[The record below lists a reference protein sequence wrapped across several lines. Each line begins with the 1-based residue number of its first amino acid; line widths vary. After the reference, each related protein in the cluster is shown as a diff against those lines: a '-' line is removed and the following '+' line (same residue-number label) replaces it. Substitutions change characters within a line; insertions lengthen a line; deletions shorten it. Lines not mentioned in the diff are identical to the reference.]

1 MNQTMSYKLN
11 QQTRPKYDL
20 FVFGDSLSDIGNLF
34 EKTAGLVPSSSRYFE
49 GRFSNGPLAVEILAE
64 ALGLPSSR
72 STNFA
77 IGGARTDRTNVG
89 DIGPIQFGG
98 LLDEIDQ
105 FTAQAKDLGAGAEDL
120 YLVWEG
126 GNDFLN
132 LLSDPANPTVVVNAA
147 VTNTVTAVK
156 ALIATGAKNI
166 VVAQTPNLG
175 RTPKSLEAGE
185 LQALTAVSNAYN
197 VALATALN
205 QVEQSSQ
212 TGTNIILTD
221 LFTPS
226 ENIAQNPSAFGFSN
240 VTEAFLESETASDP
254 SQFFFWD
261 EVHPTTRGHSIL
273 ADVFRNTIISNITDD
288 ITRVGTAKNDRLVS
302 FSGNDRLNGR
312 GGEDYLEGNAGKDI
326 LVGGAANDIL
336 MGGNNRDE
344 LMGGIGKDFLQGGA
358 GRDRFIYSSG
368 KEGRD
373 TIADFQTGKD
383 LIDLRAI
390 FSKRNFDRPN
400 SFEAYV
406 RLSQTSQGTV
416 VKVDSNG
423 DLAGGFTAL
432 AVLSEVNVGDI
443 NRSSFRV

>member
-1 MNQTMSYKLN
+1 
-11 QQTRPKYDL
+11 
-20 FVFGDSLSDIGNLF
+20 
-34 EKTAGLVPSSSRYFE
+34 
-49 GRFSNGPLAVEILAE
+49 
-64 ALGLPSSR
+64 
-72 STNFA
+72 
-77 IGGARTDRTNVG
+77 
-89 DIGPIQFGG
+89 
-98 LLDEIDQ
+98 
-105 FTAQAKDLGAGAEDL
+105 
-120 YLVWEG
+120 
-126 GNDFLN
+126 
-132 LLSDPANPTVVVNAA
+132 
-147 VTNTVTAVK
+147 
-156 ALIATGAKNI
+156 
-166 VVAQTPNLG
+166 
-175 RTPKSLEAGE
+175 
-185 LQALTAVSNAYN
+185 
-197 VALATALN
+197 
-205 QVEQSSQ
+205 
-212 TGTNIILTD
+212 
-221 LFTPS
+221 
-226 ENIAQNPSAFGFSN
+226 
-240 VTEAFLESETASDP
+240 
-254 SQFFFWD
+254 
-261 EVHPTTRGHSIL
+261 
-273 ADVFRNTIISNITDD
+273 
-288 ITRVGTAKNDRLVS
+288 
-302 FSGNDRLNGR
+302 LNGR